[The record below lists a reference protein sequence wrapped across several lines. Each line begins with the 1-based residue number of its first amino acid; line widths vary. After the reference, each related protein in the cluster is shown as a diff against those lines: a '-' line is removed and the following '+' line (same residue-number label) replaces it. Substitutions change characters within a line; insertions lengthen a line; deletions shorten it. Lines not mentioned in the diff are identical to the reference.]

1 MLAAALVAGL
11 GIATQAAARQASY
24 LIDLSSKTVIQLGN
38 LGGDYTAANAI
49 NDAGQV
55 VGICLSRP
63 AGQWACFHT
72 GSDGVGMRD
81 LGTLG
86 GNYVYVEASGINNAG
101 QVVGYSST
109 S

>member
-1 MLAAALVAGL
+1 MKITHSFKIHSLVLAAALVAGL

-24 LIDLSSKTVIQLGN
+24 LIDLSSSAVTRLGY

-55 VGICLSRP
+55 VGNASTSTGHARAFI
-63 AGQWACFHT
+63 T

-86 GNYVYVEASGINNAG
+86 GNYVRGFEH
-101 QVVGYSST
+101 Q
-109 S
+109 